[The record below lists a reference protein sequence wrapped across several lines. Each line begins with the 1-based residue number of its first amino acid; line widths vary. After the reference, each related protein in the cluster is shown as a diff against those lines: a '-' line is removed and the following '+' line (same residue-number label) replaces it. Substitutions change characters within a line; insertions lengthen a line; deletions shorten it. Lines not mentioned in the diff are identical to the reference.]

1 MAVLQHLLQLYIA
14 INICLYINC
23 PFAKMN
29 FILAGV
35 QIYKIMYKRGWLY
48 MNKCC
53 VQAQWANLRRFTNK
67 ILSQQTLSIFFM
79 RIIFNYIYRYLT

>member
-53 VQAQWANLRRFTNK
+53 VQAQWANLRRYLPTKFYPSK
-67 ILSQQTLSIFFM
+67 LCQFFLCGS
-79 RIIFNYIYRYLT
+79 FLTIYTGI

>member
-14 INICLYINC
+14 INICIYINC

-35 QIYKIMYKRGWLY
+35 QVYKIMYKLGSGYTWPNVVFNPNGLILED
-48 MNKCC
+48 
-53 VQAQWANLRRFTNK
+53 LRTKFYPSK
-67 ILSQQTLSIFFM
+67 LCQIFLCGSFLT
-79 RIIFNYIYRYLT
+79 IYTGI

>member
-35 QIYKIMYKRGWLY
+35 QIYKIMYKRGW
-48 MNKCC
+48 
-53 VQAQWANLRRFTNK
+53 TNVVFK
-67 ILSQQTLSIFFM
+67 PNGLILEDLPTKFYPSKLCQFFLCGS
-79 RIIFNYIYRYLT
+79 FLTIYTGI